1 MSIEMLL
8 KMPIESSGNPD
19 QVFRHSPKHDL
30 ESLFY
35 VLLYISTFFTEPHH
49 RLQSAH
55 LRKIHSSVPLLE
67 WVDPEAYSKTFRSM
81 GCLKTGHMA
90 NFESAII
97 AKIAPFFR
105 PIASH
110 LIKLRDAFFPS
121 HLKNAYR
128 NNQITYTSMVE
139 IFDAMLEAIPNA
151 DAASSSIP
159 DTDATRPRKKLRPTP
174 DAGISA

>member
-8 KMPIESSGNPD
+8 KTPIKSSGNPND
-19 QVFRHSPKHDL
+19 VFCHGPKHDL

-35 VLLYISTFFTEPHH
+35 VLLYISTFFIEPHQ
-49 RLQSAH
+49 RLQSAQ
-55 LRKIHSSVPLLE
+55 LREIHTSVPLLE

-97 AKIAPFFR
+97 AKIAPFFQ

-110 LIKLRDAFFPS
+110 LIKLRDIFFPS
-121 HLKNAYR
+121 HLKNSYR
-128 NNQITYTSMVE
+128 NNQMSYSSIVE
-139 IFDAMLEAIPNA
+139 VFDAMLEAISNA
-151 DAASSSIP
+151 ETPSIP
-159 DTDATRPRKKLRPTP
+159 DADADATRPRKKLQTTP
-174 DAGISA
+174 NAIIPA